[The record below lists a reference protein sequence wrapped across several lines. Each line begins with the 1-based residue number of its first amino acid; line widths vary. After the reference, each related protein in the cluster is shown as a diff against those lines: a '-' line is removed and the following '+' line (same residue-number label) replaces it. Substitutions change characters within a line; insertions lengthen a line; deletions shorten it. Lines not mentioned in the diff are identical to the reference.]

1 MSHVDDQ
8 AVSADEIE
16 DGYFAKK
23 MPLEASLCDDTP
35 ELVAEQ
41 IEEEPRQE
49 REVVGRE
56 EIIGR
61 KAEESEPLELIKR
74 VGQMDER
81 SGEEAECAVRNIVAQ
96 CEQQKE
102 QDRAD
107 IGIHAAEQFA
117 QSVGEEHRAADKA
130 EHAEED
136 RLVGREDHGDDG
148 GDDTAEG
155 DDQSPAKAVAREMQR
170 DTRYD
175 DEGGADQPLPDDH
188 GNSAV
193 KTAPYAEGAENVIA
207 QMVDDH
213 IDDGNTANG
222 VDQAVALRFVHK
234 IPFMRAGV
242 NSGDIV
248 NEVVTCFIEESQ
260 RDAQKAFDP
269 FKGEQLHLFADRL
282 DGLAAVGIE
291 PPPVDGDHARDDEFS
306 HQVQPQFADLDVL
319 QDKQLEF
326 AFEQIGDLALKA
338 DVRVHAQEIAE
349 KVGIGIDDL
358 GQLFKDEIGALQTV
372 LKADTRHLFV
382 DQADDVVFDLADDL
396 IICRRSSCRRS
407 CG

>member
-16 DGYFAKK
+16 DGNFAPKK
-23 MPLEASLCDDTP
+23 PLEASLCDDTP
-35 ELVAEQ
+35 ELIAEQ

-61 KAEESEPLELIKR
+61 KAEESEPLELIER
-74 VGQMDER
+74 VGQMNER

-96 CEQQKE
+96 HEQQKE
-102 QDRAD
+102 QDSAD

-117 QSVGEEHRAADKA
+117 QSVGEEHRAAEKA

-155 DDQSPAKAVAREMQR
+155 DDQSPAKAVAREMQG

-193 KTAPYAEGAENVIA
+193 KAAPYAEGAEDVIA

-213 IDDGNTANG
+213 IDDGDTANG
-222 VDQAVALRFVHK
+222 VDEAVAAVFGHK
-234 IPFMRAGV
+234 AP
-242 NSGDIV
+242 
-248 NEVVTCFIEESQ
+248 
-260 RDAQKAFDP
+260 
-269 FKGEQLHLFADRL
+269 
-282 DGLAAVGIE
+282 
-291 PPPVDGDHARDDEFS
+291 
-306 HQVQPQFADLDVL
+306 
-319 QDKQLEF
+319 F
-326 AFEQIGDLALKA
+326 AFN
-338 DVRVHAQEIAE
+338 
-349 KVGIGIDDL
+349 
-358 GQLFKDEIGALQTV
+358 
-372 LKADTRHLFV
+372 
-382 DQADDVVFDLADDL
+382 
-396 IICRRSSCRRS
+396 
-407 CG
+407 